1 MTLELIYKIN
11 LMSAKIKILQVI
23 PKLGYGG
30 AEVGCFDLAHYLPEN
45 NCSSFI
51 VTSGGELTKYINK
64 KKVKLI
70 RLPVHSKNPI
80 LIILNSIILIG
91 IILFFNISIVHA
103 RSRAPAWS
111 CLLATKI
118 TRRKF
123 VTTFHGTYN
132 FSNRLKKFYNS
143 VMLRSDLIIAGS
155 NFIFSHINE
164 NYSNYLGLDK
174 KFLVIFRGVNTEYF
188 NQKKIVKADEN
199 KLLKKWDINK
209 YVDLKDIPLILL
221 PGRLTSWKGQEMFIE
236 AIHDVNKKLPDKEF
250 FAVIL
255 GSDQGR
261 KVYKKKLLRLVEQ
274 YRLQNFIRFIDKC
287 ELMPLAY
294 KVSDIIVS
302 SSIEPEAFGRV
313 SVEAQSMEKPII
325 ASNIG
330 GSKETIIDDKTG
342 FLFEA
347 GKVEA
352 LSKKIIHVLNLD
364 ESTLKFVG
372 IEGRKNVIKKFNI
385 EKMCFST
392 YSEYKKLLS

>member
-1 MTLELIYKIN
+1 MK
-11 LMSAKIKILQVI
+11 SKIKVLQVI
-23 PKLGYGG
+23 PRLGYGG
-30 AEVGCFDLAHYLPEN
+30 SETGCYDLAHYLIEN
-45 NCSSFI
+45 DCSSYI
-51 VTSGGELTKYINK
+51 VTSGGELLRYVNK
-64 KKVKLI
+64 KKVKVI

-80 LIILNSIILIG
+80 LMFFNSLILIF

-111 CLLATKI
+111 CLLATKV

-132 FSNRLKKFYNS
+132 FNGFMKKFYNS

-164 NYSNYLGLDK
+164 NYSEFLINLKK
-174 KFLVIFRGVNTEYF
+174 KFLVIFRGINTDYF
-188 NQKKIVKADEN
+188 NSNIIKQLEEN
-199 KLLKKWDINK
+199 KLISFWNIDKNKK
-209 YVDLKDIPLILL
+209 LILL

-236 AIHDVNKKLPDKEF
+236 AINLVNKEIDPETF
-250 FAVIL
+250 NVVIL

-261 KVYKKKLLRLVEQ
+261 KIYKQKLLRLVEQ
-274 YRLQNFIRFIDKC
+274 HRLANQVKFIDNCKN
-287 ELMPLAY
+287 MPVAY
-294 KVSDIIVS
+294 KISDLIVS

-330 GSKETIIDDKTG
+330 GSKETIINDKTG

-347 GKVEA
+347 GKPA
-352 LSKKIIHVLNLD
+352 SLSKKIIEVLQLD
-364 ESTLKFVG
+364 ETTLKFLG
-372 IEGRKNVIKKFNI
+372 NEGRKNVIKKFNI

-392 YSEYKKLLS
+392 YLEYKKLIN